1 MSESR
6 AILFDLG
13 GVLIDWDPRY
23 VYRALLPVEA
33 DLEHFLDTVCS
44 SEWNRAI
51 DAGMPFAEAIRQR
64 QEAFPAWAELIGLWH
79 TRWADMLGGA
89 NAGTV
94 EVLRELKERGL
105 KVCALTNWSAETFP
119 IARERF
125 AFLAWFA
132 RIVVS
137 GEVGLAKPDPAIFK
151 LALTQCGLIPGETV
165 FIDDVALNVE
175 TARSLGMDAILFQT
189 PGQLRLDLATRG
201 LLT

>member
-1 MSESR
+1 MSETR

-13 GVLIDWDPRY
+13 GVLIDWNPRY
-23 VYRALLPVEA
+23 VYRALFPVEA
-33 DLEHFLDTVCS
+33 DMEHFLDTVCS

-64 QEAFPAWAELIGLWH
+64 QQELPAWAELIGLWH

-94 EVLRELKERGL
+94 AVLQELKERGL

-125 AFLAWFA
+125 AFLAWFT

-151 LALTQCGLIPGETV
+151 LALTQCGLIAGETV

-175 TARSLGMDAILFQT
+175 TARALGMDAILFQT
-189 PGQLRLDLATRG
+189 PDQLRVDLATRG